1 MDFCSVPGNLQILI
15 VEGWGGGSSGEPFR
29 HQQRLGYKSPRVDLH
44 FDSGPDTACLAN
56 CCFGDFCSRWPPSS
70 NTGRVFTT
78 RIGVTGRHRRFIHSP
93 RTKRRP
99 HREVSDVK
107 LKQCRP
113 ARWWKALS
121 DFSTGCC
128 LPSAPVCWSSGFTGS
143 VCRDFFGLLP
153 DESKNV
159 EQQSA
164 RLRSLQ
170 TVPQLRPLRAS
181 NCMRC
186 THD

>member
-1 MDFCSVPGNLQILI
+1 M
-15 VEGWGGGSSGEPFR
+15 
-29 HQQRLGYKSPRVDLH
+29 DLH

-113 ARWWKALS
+113 ARWWKAPS

-128 LPSAPVCWSSGFTGS
+128 LPSAPVCWSSGFTAS
-143 VCRDFFGLLP
+143 VLVGTFLGFCQMNRRMWSNSRPGCALYRPFRSCDRYVRAIACGALVIGVSL
-153 DESKNV
+153 
-159 EQQSA
+159 Q
-164 RLRSLQ
+164 RLRLK
-170 TVPQLRPLRAS
+170 RRAS
-181 NCMRC
+181 C
-186 THD
+186 TSQHTFELRQMQPVVF